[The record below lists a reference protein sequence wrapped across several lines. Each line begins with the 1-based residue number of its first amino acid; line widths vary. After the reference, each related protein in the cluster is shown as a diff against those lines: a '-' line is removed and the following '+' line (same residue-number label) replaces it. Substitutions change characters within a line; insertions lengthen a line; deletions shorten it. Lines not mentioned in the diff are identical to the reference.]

1 MERRYYLFMISLDK
15 FSGSCNSF
23 DDLYTKVYVPN
34 ETESGNVKVFNMIT
48 KINEAKTFIK
58 HISYDCKWKFNIA
71 ICNSN
76 HEWKYVNVSVKIFK
90 SAKKTKLLQ
99 SKQMHL
105 WKRQVF

>member
-1 MERRYYLFMISLDK
+1 MISLDK

-58 HISYDCKWKFNIA
+58 HISYDCN
-71 ICNSN
+71 
-76 HEWKYVNVSVKIFK
+76 
-90 SAKKTKLLQ
+90 
-99 SKQMHL
+99 
-105 WKRQVF
+105 